1 MRSRL
6 CWQRGFTYIGLLVA
20 VVIIGLM
27 LTVAS
32 RVWTTTEQR
41 ERETQLLFIG
51 HAYRMAIAS
60 YFVTGHQFP
69 HTLQDLVQDE
79 RFPIPKRHLR
89 RLYPDPV
96 TGKTDWSLILTPSG
110 QGIMGVASSSQ
121 ATPLKRDGFD
131 LIDQVFK
138 GVDCYCLWRFVYYAN
153 RFNRPVT
160 TGTTINSN
168 SDGSPG
174 SSNTPA
180 GAPSSFRPGQ
190 LGTLTPHAASPAS
203 PGGFNPA
210 PDTRSPPADAGSN

>member
-1 MRSRL
+1 
-6 CWQRGFTYIGLLVA
+6 
-20 VVIIGLM
+20 M

-69 HTLQDLVQDE
+69 HTLQDLVQDD

-96 TGKTDWSLILTPSG
+96 TGKADWSLILTPSG

-121 ATPLKRDGFD
+121 ATPRKRDGFD

-138 GVDCYCLWRFVYYAN
+138 GADCYCLWRFVYYSN

-168 SDGSPG
+168 PDGSTG
-174 SSNTPA
+174 SFNTPA
-180 GAPSSFRPGQ
+180 GAPTPFRPGQ
-190 LGTLTPHAASPAS
+190 IGTITPHSASPTA

-210 PDTRSPPADAGSN
+210 PDTQSPPADAGPN